1 MILYFEVD
9 NLIHLFEVIYSHY
22 TRVEEVPRYE
32 DYAEGIS
39 KIGAILQGVK
49 SDHYQTLYEKAAYLF
64 IQINKGHFFPNGNK
78 RLAVVVSI
86 GFLFLND
93 CDFIYRSKSDYKRK
107 IEAIFPQFNDFKEF
121 PEFSPE
127 DTVFYNLSI
136 LVADNHR
143 YEPDFDKLKKG
154 AESLFGYAFSLS
166 L

>member
-9 NLIHLFEVIYSHY
+9 SLTYLFEVVYSHY

-32 DYAEGIS
+32 DYMEGVS

-49 SDHYQTLYEKAAYLF
+49 SDHYQTLYEKAAYLL

-93 CDFIYRSKSDYKRK
+93 CDFIYHSKGDYKIK
-107 IEAIFPQFNDFKEF
+107 IETIFPQFDDFKEF

-127 DTVFYNLSI
+127 DMVFYNLSI
-136 LVADNHR
+136 LVAENHR
-143 YEPDFDKLKKG
+143 YEPDFDRLKKG
-154 AESLFGYAFSLS
+154 TENLFRYTFSLP